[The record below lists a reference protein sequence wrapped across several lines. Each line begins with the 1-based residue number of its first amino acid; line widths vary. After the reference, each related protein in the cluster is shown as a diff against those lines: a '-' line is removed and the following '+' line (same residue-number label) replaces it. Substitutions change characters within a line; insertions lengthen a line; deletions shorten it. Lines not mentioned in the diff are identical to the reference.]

1 MRQSGFTRLWLIFR
15 DVVSDNADT
24 AGPDTAGPD
33 TAGPVSGQ
41 NGHNTHTVSDSGYR
55 V

>member
-1 MRQSGFTRLWLIFR
+1 VRQSGFTRLWLIFR

-24 AGPDTAGPD
+24 AGPDTAGP
-33 TAGPVSGQ
+33 VSGQ